1 MNYGSYVFSAKE
13 KIGYG
18 SLYSGIILIFCKV
31 FYDDFRFALAGVILL
46 PLLFRCKRQILA
58 RERREKLSLE
68 FKDFILSFCASLKT
82 GYSVENAFTEAGRDL
97 AYFLG
102 EQADMVKECRKMEKQ
117 LQNNILLETL
127 LSDFAMRSGQEEI
140 KDFAAVFAIAKRS
153 GGNIGAII
161 HNTSDII
168 SEKIEVKR
176 EIQLLYASKRME
188 QNIMNI
194 VPIAIIGYVRLT
206 TPDYFTGMYHT
217 VFGTVVMTLC
227 LVVYGIAFFIAQKI
241 MNIEV

>member
-1 MNYGSYVFSAKE
+1 
-13 KIGYG
+13 
-18 SLYSGIILIFCKV
+18 
-31 FYDDFRFALAGVILL
+31 
-46 PLLFRCKRQILA
+46 
-58 RERREKLSLE
+58 
-68 FKDFILSFCASLKT
+68 
-82 GYSVENAFTEAGRDL
+82 
-97 AYFLG
+97 
-102 EQADMVKECRKMEKQ
+102 MEKQ